1 MPELWSDAPV
11 AAPGTPYTTNR
22 PRTPGLFR
30 IAMRASPPHRPDPWR
45 LVWRMA
51 TGNIPLA
58 ACLFGLALYL
68 LLLAWIPQFPPGPAT
83 TDRWLVQTR
92 FGPWT
97 GTMYRLGLFSLA
109 GSPAVSVL
117 LSLLAFLL
125 FLRFAEWAD
134 ALRSRL
140 RDKENRGQWWAG
152 VFPLLAC
159 LGALVLL
166 AGLLIGH
173 RWGWREEGL
182 IGPETA
188 PSSGHP
194 RQYRMGFGPSLTV
207 RATDDAGRPLKLQQ
221 TARDAAQTELLLYL
235 TPSSR
240 ERSFA
245 IPESGLVVR
254 VGVQGDLSARSPI
267 LVEVFRAPGGE
278 RVQET
283 VVEGGDFSLTVDGVH
298 LEISRQPYP
307 ILALADDPGLW
318 PKWGGLV
325 VGTVG
330 LVGTLSLGGRKRRIP
345 ALLLS
350 ALTVLVAGLAGYSLG
365 TEGTLAALPFQ
376 LEATALWLVGLA
388 VWLSR
393 QKWDAD
399 ER

>member
-1 MPELWSDAPV
+1 M
-11 AAPGTPYTTNR
+11 T
-22 PRTPGLFR
+22 
-30 IAMRASPPHRPDPWR
+30 ASPPHRPDPWR
-45 LVWRMA
+45 LVWRIA

-125 FLRFAEWAD
+125 FLRTAEWAD

-140 RDKENRGQWWAG
+140 RDKDNRGQWWAG

-159 LGALVLL
+159 LGVLVLL

-182 IGPETA
+182 IGPEVVPSPGREGA
-188 PSSGHP
+188 PK
-194 RQYRMGFGPSLTV
+194 QYRMGFGPSLTV
-207 RATDDAGRPLKLQQ
+207 RATDDAGRLLKLQQ
-221 TARDAAQTELLLYL
+221 TARDPAQTELVLYL

-283 VVEGGDFSLTVDGVH
+283 VVERDDFSLTVDGVH

-307 ILALADDPGLW
+307 ILALACDPGLW
-318 PKWGGLV
+318 PKG
-325 VGTVG
+325 VG
-330 LVGTLSLGGRKRRIP
+330 LVLGTAGLAGMLSLGRGKRQIP
-345 ALLLS
+345 GLLLS
-350 ALTVLVAGLAGYSLG
+350 AFTVLVAGLAGYSLG
-365 TEGTLAALPFQ
+365 TRGVLEALPFQ

-388 VWLSR
+388 VWLIR